1 MNLED
6 LLKALNHPRPD
17 VRIST
22 ARLLGVLE
30 ETRALG
36 AVGQRYRAETDP
48 AVREALA
55 WAGQR
60 LHAAHQAGY
69 STLNEIFRHFGIDR
83 EIANREDPAEAEL
96 MKKMQDSLDMELMKM
111 RGDAATKKAGLTTA
125 VAIGGALAGLPVG
138 GMINAAMQPGAEWAE
153 SNMGVNRPQ
162 IGVQRVPAAA
172 PSTADITVWVR
183 RLRESPDP
191 AQRARAAGELATL
204 NNPAALPILA
214 AAFVA
219 DRAPQVQQAAQRAA
233 KLIYWNALYWQMEHD
248 GSLAQEIARRAG
260 ALGKAPTSPD
270 AAQPGATPVQPTPP
284 APPPQQDINAIL
296 RQAEAARARR
306 AKR

>member
-1 MNLED
+1 MTPED

-36 AVGQRYRAETDP
+36 AVGQRYKVETDP

-60 LHAAHQAGY
+60 LHAAHQSGY

-83 EIANREDPAEAEL
+83 EIANREDPTEADL
-96 MKKMQDSLDMELMKM
+96 MKQMQDSLDMELLRM
-111 RGDAATKKAGLTTA
+111 RGDAAAKKAGLTTA
-125 VAIGGALAGLPVG
+125 VAIGGALMGLPVG

-153 SNMGVNRPQ
+153 SNLGVNRPQ
-162 IGVQRVPAAA
+162 IGMQRVPAVA
-172 PSTADITVWVR
+172 PGTADISVWVR
-183 RLRESPDP
+183 RLRELPDP
-191 AQRARAAGELATL
+191 AQRARAADELATL

-248 GSLAQEIARRAG
+248 GSLVQEMARRAE
-260 ALGKAPTSPD
+260 ALGKAPLPPD
-270 AAQPGATPVQPTPP
+270 AAQSDTTPAQPTPP
-284 APPPQQDINAIL
+284 APSQPQDISAIL

-306 AKR
+306 GKR

>member
-1 MNLED
+1 MNLET
-6 LLKALNHPRPD
+6 LLNALNHPRPE

-22 ARLLGVLE
+22 ARLLGMLE

-36 AVGQRYRAETDP
+36 AVGQQYRAETDP

-83 EIANREDPAEAEL
+83 EIANREDPTEAEL
-96 MKKMQDSLDMELMKM
+96 MKKMQDNLDMELMKM

-153 SNMGVNRPQ
+153 SNMGVSRPQ
-162 IGVQRVPAAA
+162 IGMQRVPAAA
-172 PSTADITVWVR
+172 PGTADISVWVR
-183 RLRESPDP
+183 RLRELPDP
-191 AQRARAAGELATL
+191 EQRARAAGELATL

-219 DRAPQVQQAAQRAA
+219 DRAPQVQQAAQRAG
-233 KLIYWNALYWQMEHD
+233 KLIYWNAVYWQMERD
-248 GSLAQEIARRAG
+248 GSLAQEMARRAE
-260 ALGKAPTSPD
+260 ALGKTAASPQPD
-270 AAQPGATPVQPTPP
+270 APPAQPTPP
-284 APPPQQDINAIL
+284 PPQDINAIL

-306 AKR
+306 GKK